1 MNGSQ
6 RYEVMLHSC
15 TYRLPYQEKP
25 TTTSSTNCHSNYT
38 DQPLNSK
45 FKYTTVT
52 LVIVLRWDYIWELF
66 NQLTLNLR
74 VNYLMS
80 GEKSS
85 EQAYPATM
93 WPLKVFLRFSLK
105 RFRAE
110 KITILLSIL
119 WQASHLWLGEGVTA
133 GMECILGS
141 AMYFISTGISLH
153 TTFNR

>member
-1 MNGSQ
+1 MKWCFIAVPTDFHTRKNQPQ
-6 RYEVMLHSC
+6 RHQL
-15 TYRLPYQEKP
+15 
-25 TTTSSTNCHSNYT
+25 
-38 DQPLNSK
+38 
-45 FKYTTVT
+45 TVT
-52 LVIVLRWDYIWELF
+52 LITPINRWIQNLNILLLHWWIVLRWDYIWELF
-66 NQLTLNLR
+66 NQLTLSLR